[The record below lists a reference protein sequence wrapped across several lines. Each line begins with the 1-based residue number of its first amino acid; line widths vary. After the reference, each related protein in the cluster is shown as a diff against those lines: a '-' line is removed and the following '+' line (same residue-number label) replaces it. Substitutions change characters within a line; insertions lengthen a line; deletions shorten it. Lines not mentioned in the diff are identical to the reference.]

1 MSIKFKMLKMDG
13 CASGGYEGEIS
24 FFVKEIHDS
33 CMLVLKSETTHCMSH
48 LLWGLKSEGLYG
60 SGLVDSE
67 TAHLMYRVAGGFVHF
82 IFSGSNVIVYSIPD
96 SEKYGDRSL
105 YSQLTVDSV
114 LVSKLVETVKNSV
127 TEESVF
133 LALDGYVYVTEVL
146 EIDKSWA

>member
-1 MSIKFKMLKMDG
+1 MSINFKMLKMDG
-13 CASGGYEGEIS
+13 CASGRCEGEIN

-33 CMLVLKSETTHCMSH
+33 CMSVLKSGTTHCMGR
-48 LLWGLKSEGLYG
+48 LLWSLKSEGLYG

-67 TAHLMYRVAGGFVHF
+67 TAHLMYKVSGGFVHF

-105 YSQLTVDSV
+105 YSQLTVNSV
-114 LVSKLVETVKNSV
+114 LVSKLVETVKNV
-127 TEESVF
+127 VMEESVF

-146 EIDKSWA
+146 EIDKSGA